1 MASDI
6 LGPCLCAQNPRHVL
20 HVMLH
25 SCTRELFYI
34 VCVHNTP
41 HPRKMLELV
50 LPVARRFMR
59 HSCVEVLPFL
69 RLRDGL
75 CRVPIR
81 CTRAP
86 AYKDFI
92 LLNLRRLLQ
101 AAWRPYIVHT
111 VDGYWETLWCYSWH
125 TAVLNTTI
133 VIHVRSSRLVSPSE
147 FVVTV
152 CFTCFNVKHVPH
164 CAHRLISEF
173 HLIPTINR
181 DHLPKCC

>member
-1 MASDI
+1 VHRIRGMY
-6 LGPCLCAQNPRHVL
+6 CMF
-20 HVMLH
+20 VMLH

-59 HSCVEVLPFL
+59 HSCVEVLPFS

-81 CTRAP
+81 CTLAP
-86 AYKDFI
+86 AYKDFVF
-92 LLNLRRLLQ
+92 LNLQRLLQ
-101 AAWRPYIVHT
+101 VAWRPYIVHA

-125 TAVLNTTI
+125 TAVRNTTI
-133 VIHVRSSRLVSPSE
+133 VIHVCSSRLVSPSE
-147 FVVTV
+147 MVVTV
-152 CFTCFNVKHVPH
+152 CCTCFNVKRVPH
-164 CAHRLISEF
+164 CAHRLISELN
-173 HLIPTINR
+173 LILTINR
-181 DHLPKCC
+181 DHLRKCY